1 MFLSVIITSAVRNV
15 PCAPH
20 RVGALTSA
28 FDLFTYA
35 IRYMEWVRK
44 TGSARSADYQNERPL
59 FVLDYV
65 GFTEAEYQ
73 AWLRNFRLSQRKNGK
88 SLQRHSVDIFRDFK
102 LL

>member
-1 MFLSVIITSAVRNV
+1 MSPVHLTEWARLQVRSI
-15 PCAPH
+15 CY
-20 RVGALTSA
+20 
-28 FDLFTYA
+28 TYA

-44 TGSARSADYQNERPL
+44 TGSAGSADSQNERPL